1 MDSNKKEMKL
11 SNICEIRTNFGDA
24 DFWLQRKGSVETVG
38 TPTKEF
44 NPENIGIKVIRTDI
58 LVPDYLYYI
67 LTYYQS
73 IGYFSKISKGT
84 LNLKNIRTEDIRN
97 IELAQK

>member
-1 MDSNKKEMKL
+1 MRL
-11 SNICEIRTNFGDA
+11 SDLCEIKTNFGDA
-24 DFWLQRKGSVETVG
+24 DFWLQRKGSVDTVG

-67 LTYYQS
+67 LVYYQS
-73 IGYFSKISKGT
+73 IGYFSNISNGT
-84 LNLKNIRTEDIRN
+84 LNLKNIRTEDIKN
-97 IELAQK
+97 IRLSQR

>member
-1 MDSNKKEMKL
+1 MRL
-11 SNICEIRTNFGDA
+11 SDICEIKTNFGDA
-24 DFWLQRKGSVETVG
+24 DFWLQRKGSVDTVG

-67 LTYYQS
+67 LVYYQS
-73 IGYFSKISKGT
+73 IGYFSNISNGT
-84 LNLKNIRTEDIRN
+84 LNLKNIRTEDIKN
-97 IELAQK
+97 IRLSQR